1 MNIDENQG
9 SEAHVT
15 NTQDQ
20 STDNSVLDKAVNAIT
35 HHEDPSQQES
45 LQKEPVEQ
53 DQKVLTVED
62 DSRKPEIEPSQQS
75 LSTEPS
81 LSQQHQ
87 QLSQQHQQQQQQ
99 QSKDQSH
106 FVEAHPLEVD
116 FEELKE
122 KLNEIETKDKQVEKP
137 TTTTADKKNYM
148 KEYAEFNTT
157 LIDKQNEEIRQEVE
171 KDSPLVSDLLPLD
184 MLEFE
189 FAGNEAYL
197 QKIRVNKRLRKFR

>member
-87 QLSQQHQQQQQQ
+87 QQHQQHQQQQQQQ

-197 QKIRVNKRLRKFR
+197 QKIRVK